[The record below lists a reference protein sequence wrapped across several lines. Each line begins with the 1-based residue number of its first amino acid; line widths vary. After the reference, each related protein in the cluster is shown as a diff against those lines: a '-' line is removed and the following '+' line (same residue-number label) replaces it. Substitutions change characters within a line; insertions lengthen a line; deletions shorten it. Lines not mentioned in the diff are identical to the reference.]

1 MIFLHDS
8 EIGHH
13 GNLKSSNCV
22 VNSRWSLQITDF
34 GLLEVRAA
42 TYRIEDQ
49 HAFHRSTNNYS
60 KFRIM
65 HLEIHFLL
73 YSTFYFILLFFCHF
87 TKGNNI
93 CDFLVV
99 SLENQFFQ

>member
-8 EIGHH
+8 EIGFH

-42 TYRIEDQ
+42 TYKIEDQ
-49 HAFHRSTNNYS
+49 HAFHRSKLMTYYNLS
-60 KFRIM
+60 RTD
-65 HLEIHFLL
+65 
-73 YSTFYFILLFFCHF
+73 TFS
-87 TKGNNI
+87 GQAA
-93 CDFLVV
+93 V
-99 SLENQFFQ
+99 

>member
-8 EIGHH
+8 EIGFH

-49 HAFHRSTNNYS
+49 HAFYRSMNT
-60 KFRIM
+60 
-65 HLEIHFLL
+65 LL
-73 YSTFYFILLFFCHF
+73 LQSVFMFACRLDRSLISLL
-87 TKGNNI
+87 
-93 CDFLVV
+93 
-99 SLENQFFQ
+99 

>member
-1 MIFLHDS
+1 MFLHDS
-8 EIGHH
+8 EIGFH

-49 HAFHRSTNNYS
+49 HAFYRSM
-60 KFRIM
+60 K
-65 HLEIHFLL
+65 
-73 YSTFYFILLFFCHF
+73 
-87 TKGNNI
+87 
-93 CDFLVV
+93 
-99 SLENQFFQ
+99 